1 MLATHE
7 NDKKLEDTL
16 KRLSDRWDFTIPN
29 AYKIFN
35 PAETCVNS
43 TDIKETCDL
52 YGVNYDDES
61 VFLVVERYDSDSDGK
76 LNFMEFRDM
85 ISPKSA
91 TARRLLQVRPHYD
104 LSGDR

>member
-1 MLATHE
+1 M
-7 NDKKLEDTL
+7 
-16 KRLSDRWDFTIPN
+16 
-29 AYKIFN
+29 
-35 PAETCVNS
+35 
-43 TDIKETCDL
+43 
-52 YGVNYDDES
+52 NYDDES

>member
-16 KRLSDRWDFTIPN
+16 KLLGDRWDFTIPN

-35 PAETCVNS
+35 PAETGVDSN
-43 TDIKETCDL
+43 DFKETCDL
-52 YGVNYDDES
+52 YGVDYDEDS

-76 LNFMEFRDM
+76 LNFMEFREM
-85 ISPKSA
+85 ISP
-91 TARRLLQVRPHYD
+91 
-104 LSGDR
+104 